1 MKKLIFVVLI
11 CLVLNGCKSDIIDE
25 ISEPDVGGAVLS
37 APPESAAP
45 ETTPSLRATPP
56 TEGNFAEP
64 FRRPARLLNCEF
76 HEQREFDIFVSR
88 AEIYDIQGNSGIIS
102 GVIPHHLLAGRLIAG
117 FFKTVSVTR
126 PDVETVIIV
135 APIHDAE
142 GIVVATTLSDW
153 AAPFGVLENEQG
165 FSERFVDVLDAEIC
179 DDTVEKDHSASSLV
193 PFIKYYFPEASVAVL
208 LVEANAPRDFSER
221 ASALLA
227 RFAEEKNC
235 LFVFSVDFSHYLGPE
250 QIYER
255 DEESRLAILEA
266 DTEKIAR
273 MTNANVDSPKS
284 ILAFLGL
291 NELLSLE
298 LYELDNTNS
307 LEISGVAYPHP
318 IYDEGLT
325 SYFVFAGVE

>member
-11 CLVLNGCKSDIIDE
+11 CLIFNACNVVEGDDSVAL
-25 ISEPDVGGAVLS
+25 L
-37 APPESAAP
+37 
-45 ETTPSLRATPP
+45 TTPSLRATPP

-64 FRRPARLLNCEF
+64 FGRPARLLNCIF

-88 AEIYDIQGNSGIIS
+88 AEVYDIPDDSGIIS

-117 FFKTVSVTR
+117 FFKTAAASR
-126 PDVETVIIV
+126 PDIETIIIV

-142 GIVVATTLSDW
+142 GIVVATSLSDW
-153 AAPFGVLENEQG
+153 AAPFGVLDNEQG
-165 FSERFVDVLDAEIC
+165 FSERFVSVLGAEIC
-179 DDTVEKDHSASSLV
+179 DDTVEKDHSASSLI
-193 PFIKYYFPEASVAVL
+193 PFIKYYFPDVSVAVL

-255 DEESRLAILEA
+255 DEESRKAITEG
-266 DTEKIAR
+266 DTEQIAR
-273 MTNANVDSPKS
+273 MTNANLDSPKS
-284 ILAFLGL
+284 ILAFSGL
-291 NELLSLE
+291 NELLGLE

-325 SYFVFAGVE
+325 SYFVFAGVK